1 MPAILAIDAGTTGI
15 TALVVDE
22 SATIIA
28 RGYREFPQHFP
39 ADGWVE
45 HDLGEMWSAT
55 LAATRLALADLAAV
69 SPGTE
74 LVAVGITNQRE
85 TVCLWDRETLGS
97 PRRAIVW
104 QDRRTASLCE
114 TLREDGHEPLV
125 VERTG
130 LRLDPYFSATKLSWI
145 RAHEPHIW
153 ASVESGR
160 TAVGTVDSYLVAR
173 MSRGLHHVT
182 DATNASRTL
191 LYDLESGAWDEQL
204 CALFGVPM
212 SALPEVVAV
221 LRQPRAHRSHGVP
234 RPRPAHHRHR
244 RRPAGRPRRPGGLHP
259 RRGQVHLRHRVVP
272 ARPHRRP
279 DPALGPRPA
288 HDRRP
293 RPPRRPTRLRPRGR
307 GVRHRRRGAVA
318 ARRARHHRVGRR
330 GGGPRGQRARLRRR
344 RLRAGADRTRRTGVG
359 PDRPRA

>member
-1 MPAILAIDAGTTGI
+1 MPAILSIDAGTTGI

-55 LAATRLALADLAAV
+55 LEATRLALADLADVA
-69 SPGTE
+69 PGTE
-74 LVAVGITNQRE
+74 LAAVGITNQRE

-160 TAVGTVDSYLVAR
+160 TAVGTVDSYLIAR
-173 MSRGLHHVT
+173 MSRGLHHIT

-191 LYDLESGAWDEQL
+191 LYGLASGTWDEQL
-204 CALFGVPM
+204 CALFGVPV
-212 SALPEVVAV
+212 SALPEI
-221 LRQPRAHRSHGVP
+221 VP
-234 RPRPAHHRHR
+234 SYGRLGHTDPTAFLGLDLPITGIAG
-244 RRPAGRPRRPGGLHP
+244 RPAGRPRRPGRVRP
-259 RRGQVHLRHRVVP
+259 RCREVHVRHRLVP

-279 DPALGPRPA
+279 DPAIEQ
-288 HDRRP
+288 
-293 RPPRRPTRLRPRGR
+293 RPPHHRRARPPGRASRLRPRGL
-307 GVRHRRRGAVA
+307 GLRHGRRGSVA
-318 ARRARHHRVGRR
+318 ARRTGDHRVGRR
-330 GGGPRGQRARLRRR
+330 GGGPRRQRARLGEASSSCRR
-344 RLRAGADRTRRTGVG
+344 
-359 PDRPRA
+359 